1 MPKGRESEY
10 FNWPTTDARK
20 TSSKSSMQEGGGI
33 LDRFRKNIKDRV
45 KKGKE
50 EFAKEAAKQK
60 AERKSRTIKA
70 EAREGERKATIKAKK
85 EARKK
90 GVEYKKP
97 EGGKDYRKIMKEKLD
112 KGEISL
118 PKQGKIHSPL
128 KGKRKEGD
136 KKLPYSPLKSK
147 TRRGVRK
154 LKDKLKDKKGDKWYP
169 GKYAKK
175 VVTGIKKKLKRKPEK
190 NVTIYDKKT
199 PVQDSPGGVSAAGAK
214 KAETGR
220 KWKSASASAKKAGT
234 SMSSLVAARKKH
246 KKGSAEYKKIQ
257 NKINKHYGVKKRH

>member
-10 FNWPTTDARK
+10 FNWPSTDARK
-20 TSSKSSMQEGGGI
+20 TSSKTSMQEGGSI
-33 LDRFRKNIKDRV
+33 LDKIREGHKARRKKY
-45 KKGKE
+45 
-50 EFAKEAAKQK
+50 K

-85 EARKK
+85 EAREK
-90 GVEYKKP
+90 GRDYKKP
-97 EGGKDYRKIMKEKLD
+97 NVQPVNLKEKLD

-199 PVQDSPGGVSAAGAK
+199 PVQDSPGGVSVAGAK

-220 KWKSASASAKKAGT
+220 KWKAASASAKKAGT
-234 SMSSLVAARKKH
+234 TMSSLVASRKKH